1 MSTAFGLEAKVGE
14 LGSAPRFKV
23 LSEEAL
29 TRLHRASLTILE
41 EVGVRISTPAGRAL
55 LADAGCPLL
64 ADETFSIP
72 AALVERALESAPREV
87 VLHGRGG
94 GERLVLGGRRCHVG
108 TGVTCIGYLDP
119 FDGSHRDF
127 TLEDMA
133 LAARLGDALPNIDFV
148 TTPGVVRETEA
159 MPQGIVNQ
167 HEFYALVTS
176 TTKPLIVLT
185 ADAEGAGDILEMA
198 AVVAGGREALRERP
212 FVVPYV
218 NPVTPLVFN
227 PETVDKLL
235 LAADWGVPVV
245 CHSAPQVGATSPVTL
260 AGTAALVNA
269 ETLAGLVISQLRRE
283 GTPFLTGSVP
293 LLMDMRT
300 GNTSTGP
307 ETGLL
312 MAAAAELAHGYGLP
326 LVGIGALSD
335 SKVPDGQAA
344 AEMACNI
351 LAAMLAG
358 VDLVYDAGVLECG
371 LTYSPE
377 AVVLAD
383 EVAGMCKRFLQG
395 LAVDEESLA
404 LDVVRAVGI
413 GGQFL
418 GHGHTLEHFRSELW
432 NPTLMNRQSRERWQQ
447 AGGTGTRDRARAR
460 VAEILETH
468 VVEPLPDD
476 VTAAMA
482 EIIDTRR
489 KSLAPSGAAH

>member
-1 MSTAFGLEAKVGE
+1 
-14 LGSAPRFKV
+14 
-23 LSEEAL
+23 
-29 TRLHRASLTILE
+29 
-41 EVGVRISTPAGRAL
+41 
-55 LADAGCPLL
+55 
-64 ADETFSIP
+64 
-72 AALVERALESAPREV
+72 
-87 VLHGRGG
+87 
-94 GERLVLGGRRCHVG
+94 
-108 TGVTCIGYLDP
+108 
-119 FDGSHRDF
+119 
-127 TLEDMA
+127 
-133 LAARLGDALPNIDFV
+133 
-148 TTPGVVRETEA
+148 
-159 MPQGIVNQ
+159 
-167 HEFYALVTS
+167 
-176 TTKPLIVLT
+176 
-185 ADAEGAGDILEMA
+185 
-198 AVVAGGREALRERP
+198 
-212 FVVPYV
+212 
-218 NPVTPLVFN
+218 
-227 PETVDKLL
+227 
-235 LAADWGVPVV
+235 
-245 CHSAPQVGATSPVTL
+245 
-260 AGTAALVNA
+260 
-269 ETLAGLVISQLRRE
+269 
-283 GTPFLTGSVP
+283 
-293 LLMDMRT
+293 
-300 GNTSTGP
+300 
-307 ETGLL
+307 

-377 AVVLAD
+377 AVVLVD

-432 NPTLMNRQSRERWQQ
+432 NPVLMNRQSRERWQQ

-468 VVEPLPDD
+468 IVEPLPDD

-489 KSLAPSGAAH
+489 KSLALSGAAH